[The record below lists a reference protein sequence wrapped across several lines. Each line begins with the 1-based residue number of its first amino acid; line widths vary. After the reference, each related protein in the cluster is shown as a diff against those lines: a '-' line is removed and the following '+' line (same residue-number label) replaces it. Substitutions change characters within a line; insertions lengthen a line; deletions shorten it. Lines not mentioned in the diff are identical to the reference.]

1 MEGAHFV
8 ASGEL
13 LSFSEQQLVDCATGI
28 YLNMGCNGGNPLW
41 AYRYLKSHMAELES
55 EYPYTSGGGD
65 DSTPCYYDE
74 HSKTAVDV
82 SASASV
88 AASNPDQMMAALE
101 KQPLAVLVE
110 ADKMVFQTYQ
120 SGVLT
125 SDKCGTQLDH
135 AVLAVGYG
143 TEDGE
148 DYWLVKNSWN
158 TTWGDQGY
166 IKLGRTATDGICGVQ
181 MGPSFPTTN

>member
-1 MEGAHFV
+1 
-8 ASGEL
+8 
-13 LSFSEQQLVDCATGI
+13 
-28 YLNMGCNGGNPLW
+28 
-41 AYRYLKSHMAELES
+41 
-55 EYPYTSGGGD
+55 
-65 DSTPCYYDE
+65 
-74 HSKTAVDV
+74 
-82 SASASV
+82 
-88 AASNPDQMMAALE
+88 MMAALE

>member
-1 MEGAHFV
+1 
-8 ASGEL
+8 
-13 LSFSEQQLVDCATGI
+13 
-28 YLNMGCNGGNPLW
+28 MGCNGGNPLW
-41 AYRYLKSHMAELES
+41 AYRYLKSHMAELET

-65 DSTPCYYDE
+65 DSTDCLYDE

-110 ADKMVFQTYQ
+110 ADKM
-120 SGVLT
+120 GT
-125 SDKCGTQLDH
+125 SLDH

-148 DYWLVKNSWN
+148 DYWLVKNSW
-158 TTWGDQGY
+158 
-166 IKLGRTATDGICGVQ
+166 
-181 MGPSFPTTN
+181 